1 MIINGRGKKKRKN
14 IFLTF
19 IIYYKLYLYLFTS
32 SLYQYPES
40 IFTSSLFCA
49 VFLLHFMHC
58 VDCFYFY
65 YTIWKLLITNTMDW
79 IIQKMVKYWCMC
91 LYSNYEYKQ

>member
-1 MIINGRGKKKRKN
+1 MIINGRGTKKRKN

-40 IFTSSLFCA
+40 IFTSSLFYA

-58 VDCFYFY
+58 FDCFYFY
-65 YTIWKLLITNTMDW
+65 YEIVDNKHNGLD
-79 IIQKMVKYWCMC
+79 
-91 LYSNYEYKQ
+91 YSENGQVLVYVFVQQLRV